1 METAIETWFERD
13 RAHVGL
19 FPADSEGKPD
29 TNQDAIVEWWDD
41 GVNEA
46 IEDGFL
52 DPRDYHA
59 SARHYARLLGRL

>member
-13 RAHVGL
+13 RAHVAL
-19 FPADSEGKPD
+19 YLADADGSPD
-29 TNQDAIVEWWDD
+29 MNQDAIVEWWDD
-41 GVNEA
+41 GVHDA

-59 SARHYARLLGRL
+59 SARDYAAMIGRL